1 MKTLAE
7 LTEREIL
14 ALAISSEEEDSRIYM
29 TFAEDLTERYPA
41 SAKMFVEMA
50 AEEEGRGLGIRCPIS
65 FPTHGRTPFGS
76 RQASRGS
83 WSSSSFGRS
92 PTCAHDT

>member
-1 MKTLAE
+1 MKTLVE

-41 SAKMFVEMA
+41 SAKIVVEMA
-50 AEEEGRGLGIRCPIS
+50 AEEEGHRHRLLKLYQQRFGCRRSGE
-65 FPTHGRTPFGS
+65 RT
-76 RQASRGS
+76 
-83 WSSSSFGRS
+83 
-92 PTCAHDT
+92 